1 VKLNIKTKI
10 REYKKDL
17 IEKFEKNLK
26 KQLRKEK
33 KKLINLLIL

>member
-17 IEKFEKNLK
+17 IEKFEKK
-26 KQLRKEK
+26 FKETAEKGK